1 MRFADYLGNRIAH
14 FTGRHKPVHG
24 GLAATVQA
32 ADPSKCATLPPLLE
46 AGLRFI
52 GNQLSVWLPA
62 AETNRKRLL
71 LLLWGRGA
79 IMGLPAVVIVSA
91 LNYNLSFF

>member
-1 MRFADYLGNRIAH
+1 
-14 FTGRHKPVHG
+14 
-24 GLAATVQA
+24 LAAAVQA
-32 ADPSKCATLPPLLE
+32 ADTREMRNPAPLLE